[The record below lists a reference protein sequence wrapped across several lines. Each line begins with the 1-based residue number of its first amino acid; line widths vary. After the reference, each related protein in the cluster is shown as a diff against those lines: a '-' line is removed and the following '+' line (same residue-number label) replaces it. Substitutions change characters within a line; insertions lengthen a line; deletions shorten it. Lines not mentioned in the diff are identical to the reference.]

1 MAAPI
6 RPPAPS
12 SAALRPSAPAA
23 PFGLSLL
30 RSWWRQPHHRKQVAT
45 GAALACLF
53 TGGLGYGS
61 WTRVCAAERCP
72 SISRIIGSQGPQQ
85 TSKVFAADGRLITE
99 LGIERRTVVPLAEMP
114 LHVRQAFIAVEDKR
128 FYSHHGIDYLRVLG
142 ALKADILSL
151 SWAEG
156 FSTITMQ
163 LARNVFP
170 DQISREKTPTRKL
183 KEARVAVE
191 LERNFPKDTILE
203 LYLNQIGLGPNIFG
217 VEAAAQVFFG
227 KSARDLN
234 VAEAATLA
242 ALPKAPGTYNPRT
255 HPDRAVARRNIV
267 LGLMREQGF
276 LTPEDAEQW
285 KAYPLVLTSRR
296 TSYGDVAPYFVEW
309 LRTDFLGPRFGRDLY
324 EKGLRIYTTLDLD
337 MQEAAERA
345 LQSQLDEIEAGVYS
359 NGKFEGRST
368 YREYIERGRA
378 SGEDQGPF
386 SPYLQG
392 ALVAL
397 DAKTGNILAMV
408 GGRDFVDSKWNR
420 ATQSV
425 RPPGS
430 TFKPFVYSAAV
441 RAGWPVDTMLDD
453 SPLNPPVIQ
462 LDSSLWQPKDYDDTT
477 LGAIPMRMSLYLSR
491 NLSTIKLGM
500 ALGEQTVIGE
510 VRRYGI
516 TTALPPYPSIHI
528 GAKGVKPL
536 EIIAAYTAFANL
548 GTRVVPIGIQRI
560 EDRQGTILYQ
570 STVQKE
576 PVMDPEHSW
585 LMLDML
591 RDVMRC
597 QPGTGVNRCGTAAGA
612 VAGLRVPMGGKTGT
626 TDDYTDAWFVGF
638 TPEIV
643 AGIWIGYDL
652 QQRIMANAGG
662 GRIVAPA
669 WTKFMRDVY
678 ERRPAP
684 PDWGRPDSLITREV
698 DWSNGYLATPFCPLE
713 VRRWEWFYPGTE
725 PTQVCPVHPPFGV
738 GITP

>member
-1 MAAPI
+1 MAVPTSL
-6 RPPAPS
+6 PAS
-12 SAALRPSAPAA
+12 AA
-23 PFGLSLL
+23 PFRLSFLWG
-30 RSWWRQPHHRKQVAT
+30 WWYDPRQRKRVLAGST
-45 GAALACLF
+45 LACLF
-53 TGGLGYGS
+53 GIGLGYGS

-72 SISRIIGSQGPQQ
+72 SIARIDPKVGPQQ
-85 TSKVFAADGRLITE
+85 TSKVYAADGRLITE
-99 LGIERRTVVPLAEMP
+99 LGIERRTVVRLSEMP
-114 LHVRQAFIAVEDKR
+114 LYLRQAFIATEDKR
-128 FYSHHGIDYLRVLG
+128 FYSHHGIDFVRFPG
-142 ALKADILSL
+142 AVRNRFR
-151 SWAEG
+151 G
-156 FSTITMQ
+156 FSTITQQ
-163 LARNVFP
+163 LARNVFS
-170 DQISREKTPTRKL
+170 DQISRERSLARKL

-203 LYLNQIGLGPNIFG
+203 LYLNQISLGPNVAG
-217 VEAAAQVFFG
+217 VEAASQVFFG

-242 ALPKAPGTYNPRT
+242 ALPKAPGNYNPRN
-255 HPDRAVARRNIV
+255 HPDRAVSRRNVV
-267 LGLMREQGF
+267 LTLMRNQGF
-276 LTPEDAEQW
+276 LTPEEAEYW
-285 KAYPLVLTSRR
+285 KGYPLILTSRR

-309 LRTDFLGPRFGRDLY
+309 LRSSFLEPRFGRDLY

-345 LQSQLDEIEAGVYS
+345 LQSQLDEIEAGAYS
-359 NGKFEGRST
+359 ANGKFEGQGHT
-368 YREYIERGRA
+368 YREYIEAGRA
-378 SGEDQGPF
+378 SAEDQGPF

-397 DAKTGNILAMV
+397 DTRTGYILALV

-420 ATQSV
+420 ATQSI
-425 RPPGS
+425 RQPGS

-453 SPLNPPVIQ
+453 SPINPPVVQ
-462 LDSSLWQPKDYDDTT
+462 PDSSVWQPKDYDDTT
-477 LGAIPMRMSLYLSR
+477 LGLIPMRQSLFLSR

-500 ALGEQTVIGE
+500 GLGEQTVIGE
-510 VRRYGI
+510 ARRYGL
-516 TTALPPYPSIHI
+516 TTSLTPYPSIHI
-528 GAKGVKPL
+528 GASSVKPL
-536 EIIAAYTAFANL
+536 EIIAAYSAFANL
-548 GTRVVPIGIQRI
+548 GTRVEPIGIQRI
-560 EDRQGTILYQ
+560 EDRDGNILYQ
-570 STVQKE
+570 STVRREQ
-576 PVMDPEHSW
+576 VMDSEHSW

-597 QPGTGVNRCGTAAGA
+597 QPGTGPNRCGTAAGA

-643 AGIWIGYDL
+643 AGLWVGYDA
-652 QQRIMANAGG
+652 QQRIMGNAGG

-678 ERRPAP
+678 ERRPPP
-684 PDWGRPDSLITREV
+684 PDWPRPDSLITREV
-698 DWSNGYLATPFCPLE
+698 DWTNGKLATPFCPIE

-725 PTQVCPVHPPFGV
+725 PNEVCSVHSPFGV

>member
-1 MAAPI
+1 MASPTVPPLAASSRRPFFI
-6 RPPAPS
+6 R
-12 SAALRPSAPAA
+12 
-23 PFGLSLL
+23 
-30 RSWWRQPHHRKQVAT
+30 WWYDPVQRRRVIAIVVLAFLYTVGVA
-45 GAALACLF
+45 
-53 TGGLGYGS
+53 YGS

-72 SISRIIGSQGPQQ
+72 SIARIQPDVGPLQ
-85 TSKVFAADGRLITE
+85 TSKVYAADGRLISE
-99 LGIERRTVVPLAEMP
+99 LGVERRTVLALEQIP
-114 LHVRQAFIAVEDKR
+114 VFVRQAFVAVEDKR
-128 FYSHHGIDYLRVLG
+128 FYDHHGIDYWRILG
-142 ALKADILSL
+142 AIRANLVSL
-151 SWAEG
+151 HYTQG

-170 DQISREKTPTRKL
+170 DHLGREKKLTRKL
-183 KEARVAVE
+183 REARVAVE

-203 LYLNQIGLGPNIFG
+203 LYLNQISLGPNVAG

-255 HPDRAVARRNIV
+255 HPDRAVRRRNVV
-267 LGLMREQGF
+267 LNLMRDQGF
-276 LTPEDAEQW
+276 LAPEDAEFW
-285 KAYPLVLTSRR
+285 KAYPLVLTTRR
-296 TSYGDVAPYFVEW
+296 TNYGDVAPYFVEW
-309 LRTDFLGPRFGRDLY
+309 LRTEFLGPRYGRDLY

-337 MQEAAERA
+337 MQEAAEQA
-345 LQSQLDEIEAGVYS
+345 LQSQLDEIEAGAYS
-359 NGKFEGRST
+359 NGKFEGRT
-368 YREYIERGRA
+368 YREYLEQGRGT
-378 SGEDQGPF
+378 GEDQDD

-397 DAKTGNILAMV
+397 DAKTGYILSMV

-420 ATQSV
+420 VTQSA

-441 RAGWPVDTMLDD
+441 RAGHPVTEMLDD
-453 SPLNPPVIQ
+453 SPLDPPVIQ

-477 LGAIPMRMSLYLSR
+477 LGPIPMRMSLYLSR

-510 VRRYGI
+510 ARRYGI
-516 TTALPPYPSIHI
+516 TTPLPPYPSIHI
-528 GAKGVKPL
+528 GARETKPIEL
-536 EIIAAYTAFANL
+536 IAAYTAFANL
-548 GTRVVPIGIQRI
+548 GVRVEPIGIQRI
-560 EDRQGTILYQ
+560 EDRQGNILYQ
-570 STVQKE
+570 STIKREQ
-576 PVMDPEHSW
+576 VMDPEHSW
-585 LMLDML
+585 LLLDML

-597 QPGTGVNRCGTAAGA
+597 QPGSGPHRCGTAAGA

-643 AGIWIGYDL
+643 SGIWIGYDL
-652 QQRIMANAGG
+652 QRRIMNNAGG

-678 ERRPAP
+678 ERRPPP
-684 PDWGRPDSLITREV
+684 PDWVRPDALVTREV
-698 DWSNGYLATPFCPLE
+698 DWSNGFLATPFCPIE
-713 VRRWEWFYPGTE
+713 VRRWEWFYLGTE
-725 PTQVCPVHPPFGV
+725 PTQVCQVHSPFGV
-738 GITP
+738 GVSP

>member
-1 MAAPI
+1 MTAAT
-6 RPPAPS
+6 PPS
-12 SAALRPSAPAA
+12 A
-23 PFGLSLL
+23 PFGLSFL
-30 RSWWRQPHHRKQVAT
+30 RRWWQDRKARTRTLAGV
-45 GAALACLF
+45 ALACLYS
-53 TGGLGYGS
+53 GGLVYGS

-72 SISRIIGSQGPQQ
+72 SIARIDPRVRGPQQ
-85 TSKVFAADGRLITE
+85 TSKVYAADGRLITE

-114 LHVRQAFIAVEDKR
+114 VYLRQAFVAVEDKR
-128 FYSHHGIDYLRVLG
+128 FYAHHGIDYWRIVG
-142 ALKADILSL
+142 AFKANAVTLSY
-151 SWAEG
+151 SQG

-170 DQISREKTPTRKL
+170 DQISREKKLTRKL

-203 LYLNQIGLGPNIFG
+203 LYLNQISLGPNVSG

-227 KSARDLN
+227 KSARDVN

-242 ALPKAPGTYNPRT
+242 ALPKAPGTYNPRL
-255 HPDRAVARRNIV
+255 HPDRATRRRNVV
-267 LGLMREQGF
+267 LNLMRDQGYI
-276 LTPEDAEQW
+276 TAEDAEYW
-285 KAYPLVLTSRR
+285 KAYPLALTSRR

-309 LRTDFLGPRFGRDLY
+309 LRSSVLEPRFGRDLY

-359 NGKFEGRST
+359 GGKFEARTT
-368 YREYIERGRA
+368 YREYLEQGRA

-392 ALVAL
+392 ALVAI
-397 DAKTGNILAMV
+397 DARTGAILALV

-420 ATQSV
+420 VTQSV
-425 RPPGS
+425 RQPGS
-430 TFKPFVYSAAV
+430 AFKPFVYSAAV
-441 RAGWPVDTMLDD
+441 RAGHPVTELLDD
-453 SPLNPPVIQ
+453 TPLNPPVIQ

-500 ALGEQTVIGE
+500 ALGEPTVIGE
-510 VRRYGI
+510 ARRYGF

-548 GTRVVPIGIQRI
+548 GTRVEPVGIQRI
-560 EDRQGTILYQ
+560 EDRQGNILFQ
-570 STVQKE
+570 STTRREV
-576 PVMDPEHSW
+576 VMDPEHSW

-597 QPGTGVNRCGTAAGA
+597 QPGTGPNRCGTAAGA
-612 VAGLRVPMGGKTGT
+612 VAGLRIPMGGKTGT

-643 AGIWIGYDL
+643 AGIWVGYDL
-652 QQRIMANAGG
+652 QQRIMGNAGG

-678 ERRPAP
+678 ERRPPP
-684 PDWGRPDSLITREV
+684 PDWPRPDSLITREV
-698 DWSNGYLATPFCPLE
+698 DWSNGRLATPFCPIE

-725 PTQVCPVHPPFGV
+725 PNEVCSVHSPFGV

>member
-1 MAAPI
+1 MAVPTSL
-6 RPPAPS
+6 PAS
-12 SAALRPSAPAA
+12 AA
-23 PFGLSLL
+23 PFRLSFLW
-30 RSWWRQPHHRKQVAT
+30 RWWYDPVRRKRVLT
-45 GAALACLF
+45 GSALACLF
-53 TGGLGYGS
+53 GAGLGYGS

-72 SISRIIGSQGPQQ
+72 SIARIVGESNPKQLQ
-85 TSKVFAADGRLITE
+85 TSKVYAADGRLITE
-99 LGIERRTVVPLAEMP
+99 LGIQRRTVLPLAEMP
-114 LHVRQAFIAVEDKR
+114 VYLRQAFIATEDKR
-128 FYSHHGIDYLRVLG
+128 FYSHHGIDFVRLPG
-142 ALKADILSL
+142 AALNRFR
-151 SWAEG
+151 G
-156 FSTITMQ
+156 FSTITQQ
-163 LARNVFP
+163 LARNVFS
-170 DQISREKTPTRKL
+170 DQIRAGERTLARKL

-203 LYLNQIGLGPNIFG
+203 LYLNQISLGPNVAG
-217 VEAAAQVFFG
+217 VEAASQVYFG

-242 ALPKAPGTYNPRT
+242 ALPKAPGNYNPRT
-255 HPDRAVARRNIV
+255 HPDRAVARRNVV
-267 LGLMREQGF
+267 LTLMSNQGY
-276 LTPEDAEQW
+276 LTPEDAEYW

-309 LRTDFLGPRFGRDLY
+309 LRASFLEPRFGRDLY

-345 LQSQLDEIEAGVYS
+345 LQSQLDEIEAGAYS
-359 NGKFEGRST
+359 PNAKFEGQGHT
-368 YREYIERGRA
+368 YREYVEKGRPT
-378 SGEDQGPF
+378 GEDQGPF

-397 DAKTGNILAMV
+397 DTRTGYILALV

-420 ATQSV
+420 VTQSV
-425 RPPGS
+425 RQPGS

-441 RAGWPVDTMLDD
+441 RANWPVDTMLDD

-477 LGAIPMRMSLYLSR
+477 LGMIPMRQSLFLSR

-500 ALGEQTVIGE
+500 SLGEQTVVGE
-510 VRRYGI
+510 ARRYGI
-516 TTALPPYPSIHI
+516 TTALRPYPSIHI
-528 GAKGVKPL
+528 GANAVKPI
-536 EIIAAYTAFANL
+536 EIVAAYSAFANL
-548 GTRVVPIGIQRI
+548 GTRVEPIGIQRI
-560 EDRQGTILYQ
+560 EDRDGNILYQ
-570 STVQKE
+570 STVKREQ
-576 PVMDPEHSW
+576 VMDPEHSW

-597 QPGTGVNRCGTAAGA
+597 QPGTGPNRCGTAAGA
-612 VAGLRVPMGGKTGT
+612 VGGLRVPMGGKTGT

-643 AGIWIGYDL
+643 AGIWVGYDL

-678 ERRPAP
+678 ERRPPP
-684 PDWGRPDSLITREV
+684 PDWPRPDSLITREV
-698 DWSNGYLATPFCPLE
+698 DWSNGKLATPFCPIE

-725 PTQVCPVHPPFGV
+725 PNEVCSVHSPFGV

>member
-1 MAAPI
+1 MASTPYSQ
-6 RPPAPS
+6 P
-12 SAALRPSAPAA
+12 SAAASARRPWIVRWWYDPVQRKRVIIVTVLALLYGS
-23 PFGLSLL
+23 GL
-30 RSWWRQPHHRKQVAT
+30 A
-45 GAALACLF
+45 
-53 TGGLGYGS
+53 YGS

-72 SISRIIGSQGPQQ
+72 SIMRLDPGRGGPQQ
-85 TSKVFAADGRLITE
+85 TSKIYAADGRLITE
-99 LGIERRTVVPLAEMP
+99 LGIERRTVLPLSDIP
-114 LHVRQAFIAVEDKR
+114 IHVRQAFIAVEDKR
-128 FYSHHGIDYLRVLG
+128 FYNHEGIDYWRVLG
-142 ALKADILSL
+142 ALKTDILTL
-151 SWAEG
+151 SFAEG

-170 DQISREKTPTRKL
+170 DHLGREKRLTRKL
-183 KEARVAVE
+183 REARVAVE

-203 LYLNQIGLGPNIFG
+203 LYLNQISLGPNVAG

-242 ALPKAPGTYNPRT
+242 ALPKAPGRYNPRN
-255 HPDRAVARRNIV
+255 HPDRAVNRRNVV
-267 LGLMREQGF
+267 LGLMRDQGF
-276 LTPEDAEQW
+276 LSPEDTEFW
-285 KAYPLVLTSRR
+285 KAYPLVLTTRR

-309 LRTDFLGPRFGRDLY
+309 LRSAFLEPRYGRDLY

-337 MQEAAERA
+337 MQEAAEQA
-345 LQSQLDEIEAGVYS
+345 LQSQLDEIEAGIYS
-359 NGKFEGRST
+359 KDKFEGT
-368 YREYIERGRA
+368 PYREYIEQGRA
-378 SGEDQGPF
+378 TPDDQGPF

-392 ALVAL
+392 AMLAL

-420 ATQSV
+420 VTQSA

-441 RAGWPVDTMLDD
+441 RAGHPVTEMLDD
-453 SPLNPPVIQ
+453 SPLNPPIIQ

-477 LGAIPMRMSLYLSR
+477 LGSIPMRQSLYLSR

-510 VRRYGI
+510 TRRFGI
-516 TTALPPYPSIHI
+516 TTPLPPYPSIHI
-528 GAKGVKPL
+528 GARETKPIEL
-536 EIIAAYTAFANL
+536 ITAYTAFAN
-548 GTRVVPIGIQRI
+548 GGVRVEPIGIQRI
-560 EDRQGTILYQ
+560 EDRQGNILYQ
-570 STVQKE
+570 STIKREQ
-576 PVMDPEHSW
+576 VMDPEHNW

-597 QPGTGVNRCGTAAGA
+597 QPGT
-612 VAGLRVPMGGKTGT
+612 VAGLRVPMAGKTGT

-643 AGIWIGYDL
+643 SGIWIGYDL
-652 QQRIMANAGG
+652 QRRIMNNAGG

-684 PDWGRPDSLITREV
+684 ADWVRPEDMVTREV
-698 DWSNGYLATPFCPLE
+698 DWSNGFLATPFCPLE

-725 PTQVCPVHPPFGV
+725 PTQVCQVHSPFGV
-738 GITP
+738 GVSP

>member
-1 MAAPI
+1 MAFSK
-6 RPPAPS
+6 PPSPPPPLA
-12 SAALRPSAPAA
+12 
-23 PFGLSLL
+23 
-30 RSWWRQPHHRKQVAT
+30 
-45 GAALACLF
+45 GAASRRPWIIRWWYDPTQRRRVIIATVLACLYA
-53 TGGLGYGS
+53 GGLAYGS

-72 SISRIIGSQGPQQ
+72 SIMRIDPDNRPQVQ
-85 TSKVFAADGRLITE
+85 TSKVYAADGRLITE
-99 LGIERRTVVPLAEMP
+99 LGIERRTVLPLEEIP
-114 LHVRQAFIAVEDKR
+114 VHVRQAFIAVEDKR
-128 FYSHHGIDYLRVLG
+128 FYAHNGIDYWRVLG
-142 ALKADILSL
+142 ALKTDILTL

-170 DQISREKTPTRKL
+170 DHLGREKRLTRKL
-183 KEARVAVE
+183 REARVAVE
-191 LERNFPKDTILE
+191 LERNFAKDTILE
-203 LYLNQIGLGPNIFG
+203 LYLNQISLGPNVSG

-242 ALPKAPGTYNPRT
+242 ALPKAPGRYNPRT
-255 HPDRAVARRNIV
+255 HPDRAVNRRNVV
-267 LGLMREQGF
+267 LQLMRDQKF
-276 LTPEDAEQW
+276 LSPEDAELW
-285 KAYPLVLTSRR
+285 KAYPLVLTTRR

-309 LRTDFLGPRFGRDLY
+309 LRTDYLGPRYGRDLY

-337 MQEAAERA
+337 MQEAAEQA

-359 NGKFEGRST
+359 NGTFEGAS
-368 YREYIERGRA
+368 YREYVEQGRA
-378 SGEDQGPF
+378 SGDDRGPF

-392 ALVAL
+392 ALLAM

-420 ATQSV
+420 VTQSE
-425 RPPGS
+425 RPTGS
-430 TFKPFVYSAAV
+430 TFKPFVYSAAI
-441 RAGWPVDTMLDD
+441 RAGHPVTEMLDD
-453 SPLNPPVIQ
+453 TPLNPPVIQ

-477 LGAIPMRMSLYLSR
+477 LGLIPMRQSLYLSR

-510 VRRYGI
+510 ARRYGI
-516 TTALPPYPSIHI
+516 TTSMPPYPSIHI
-528 GAKGVKPL
+528 GARGAKPIEL
-536 EIIAAYTAFANL
+536 IAAYTAFANA
-548 GTRVVPIGIQRI
+548 GVRVVPIGIQRI
-560 EDRQGTILYQ
+560 EDRQGNILFQ
-570 STVQKE
+570 STIKREQ
-576 PVMDPEHSW
+576 VMDPQHNW

-591 RDVMRC
+591 RDVMKC
-597 QPGTGVNRCGTAAGA
+597 QPGSGPHRCGTAAGA
-612 VAGLRVPMGGKTGT
+612 VAGLRVPMAGKTGT

-643 AGIWIGYDL
+643 TGIWVGYDL
-652 QQRIMANAGG
+652 QRRIMGNAGG

-684 PDWGRPDSLITREV
+684 GDWARPEELVTREV
-698 DWSNGYLATPFCPLE
+698 DWSNGFLATPFCPLE

-725 PTQVCPVHPPFGV
+725 PSQVCQVHSPFGV
-738 GITP
+738 GVTP